1 MRKATY
7 PDPTRVPV
15 PLAQVPDAVFKIEAA
30 LRYAGGRASLWK
42 LKSLGY
48 HHATLQ
54 KYILWMIALG
64 VVRPTGDATA
74 AYELVYA
81 SNREWIDW
89 SQMQEAMEMA

>member
-1 MRKATY
+1 MCIR
-7 PDPTRVPV
+7 DS
-15 PLAQVPDAVFKIEAA
+15 FKIEAA

>member
-1 MRKATY
+1 
-7 PDPTRVPV
+7 
-15 PLAQVPDAVFKIEAA
+15 
-30 LRYAGGRASLWK
+30 
-42 LKSLGY
+42 
-48 HHATLQ
+48 
-54 KYILWMIALG
+54 MIALG